1 MGAKDPTSVSPAGDN
16 QRASRFQSI
25 DAELARAEPPEGWLA
40 LLSRLRAVAAEP
52 GAPAWMRLRFAERW
66 HEASP
71 EARKLSDARAENDRC
86 SYLWSVEA
94 AHRGYPLGQ
103 LLVAHCYRRGA
114 GAPRDQGRARGWYRN
129 AAKAGSSPAHFW
141 LRATTPES
149 ARPWHRLLLYRGRW
163 LTWIG
168 LGLLLLHLCVVGW
181 TWSWGALLSYF
192 AVMAGGQ
199 LGILW
204 LLRRGKADADAIVP
218 DQWAVSQTVADMA
231 RRPWTVL
238 EVAGED
244 GLVIVPLAAI
254 AAVLGWPL
262 LVAPVAGFVFGALHY
277 PSFSAR
283 SCLTKGLLYA
293 IAVAIIL
300 PWGGLPTLVAAHV
313 LFDGLLLL
321 LFMTSK

>member
-1 MGAKDPTSVSPAGDN
+1 
-16 QRASRFQSI
+16 
-25 DAELARAEPPEGWLA
+25 
-40 LLSRLRAVAAEP
+40 
-52 GAPAWMRLRFAERW
+52 MRLRFAELW
-66 HEASP
+66 HEASAK
-71 EARKLSDARAENDRC
+71 ARAMSQTRAENDRC

-94 AHRGYPLGQ
+94 AHRGLPLGQ
-103 LLVAHCYRRGA
+103 LLVAHCYRRGT
-114 GAPRDQGRARGWYRN
+114 GAPRDESRARNWYRN
-129 AAKAGSSPAHFW
+129 AAQAGSSPAHFW

-168 LGLLLLHLCVVGW
+168 LGLLALHLCLVDW
-181 TWSWGALLSYF
+181 SWSWGALLSYF

-204 LLRRGKADADAIVP
+204 LLRLRRGSADPMAP
-218 DQWAVSQTVADMA
+218 DQWAVSQTVAGMA

-244 GLVIVPLAAI
+244 GLVIVPLAALC
-254 AAVLGWPL
+254 AVIGWPL
-262 LVAPVAGFVFGALHY
+262 LVAPLAGAVFGALHY
-277 PSFSAR
+277 PSFSGR
-283 SCLTKGLLYA
+283 SCLTKGILYA